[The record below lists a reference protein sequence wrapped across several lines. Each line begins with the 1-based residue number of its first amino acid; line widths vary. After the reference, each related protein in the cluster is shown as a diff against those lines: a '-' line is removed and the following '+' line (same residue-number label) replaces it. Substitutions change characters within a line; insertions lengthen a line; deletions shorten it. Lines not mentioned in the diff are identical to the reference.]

1 MVSLDK
7 VPESMKKYLV
17 GNVILLMIG
26 LVLVA
31 VSSQN
36 QSNQLWSSLGSVG
49 SAVLAS
55 GFVGFVYYFY
65 MRQEKRYEEAVR
77 IVDEW
82 GLLDIQE
89 GRADEE
95 RYRKY
100 LLECSECLHVQ
111 AISLR
116 RFQTD
121 LGDELERL
129 GDQGVE
135 IKLLLLDPDS
145 EICSWYGEADSDYTN
160 LETQIRHSANEF
172 IDRDI
177 NNLEV
182 KYYRGLPVN
191 YFRVDDKVFTGP
203 YFAKQPSRNTT
214 TFLSNVNKTLAGGYK
229 RNFEQHWEHYSREIN
244 E

>member
-1 MVSLDK
+1 MSLDRI
-7 VPESMKKYLV
+7 PESMKNYLV
-17 GNVILLMIG
+17 GNALLILAGSVIFVIH
-26 LVLVA
+26 VL
-31 VSSQN
+31 N
-36 QSNQLWSSLGSVG
+36 PNNQLWSSLGSIS

-55 GFVGFVYYFY
+55 GLVGFVYYFY
-65 MRQEKRYEEAVR
+65 MRKEKRYEEAVR

-89 GRADEE
+89 GRADKE
-95 RYRKY
+95 RYRNY
-100 LLECSECLHVQ
+100 LLDCTGCLHIQ

-121 LGDELERL
+121 LGNELEEL
-129 GDQGVE
+129 GRQGVE

-145 EICSWYGEADSDYTN
+145 EVCDWYGEADSDYAN
-160 LETQIRHSANEF
+160 LEEQIRDSSEEF
-172 IDRDI
+172 IGRDI
-177 NNLEV
+177 DNLEV
-182 KYYRGLPVN
+182 RYYRGLPVN

-214 TFLSNVNKTLAGGYK
+214 TFLSNVNKSLAEGYK
-229 RNFEQHWEHYSREIN
+229 RNFEEHWEKYSREID